1 MNVAK
6 RRSAMY
12 GNGTSWVLLHA
23 DALALMPE
31 LPADSV
37 DAVITD
43 PPYGIGFGGEAWD
56 GGQLTDAAT
65 FQAWTSAWA
74 TEALRVLKPGGWL
87 AAFGTPRTFHRLVA
101 GVEDAGFDVR
111 DQLLWLYG
119 QGVPKSRLR
128 ADGLGSNL
136 KPAYEPIVLA
146 RKPFEGSL
154 DTNLA
159 VHDTGAL
166 QIDAARVPRADGG
179 RGFWPAN
186 VVLSHHARC
195 RPAAC
200 ERDCPVALVDGQY
213 PHERSLS
220 RLFYTPKANR
230 REREAGCEKLPVS
243 EVPIYPRGNGATR
256 LVRNVHPTVKP
267 LELMGWLAR
276 LLCPPQGTVLD
287 HFAGSG
293 STGAACVIEGRRF
306 VGIELDERYV
316 EVARARIT
324 HWAATAAQ
332 EMELPRKDPGSP
344 SHKEYQR
351 KEVRR
356 KEKHNVRQ
364 AKIRGTRSGA
374 TADPARRHLSA
385 RVGRGRG

>member
-1 MNVAK
+1 
-6 RRSAMY
+6 
-12 GNGTSWVLLHA
+12 
-23 DALALMPE
+23 
-31 LPADSV
+31 V

-128 ADGLGSNL
+128 AGGLGTTL

-166 QIDAARVPRADGG
+166 QIDAARVPRADDG

-186 VVLSHHARC
+186 VVLTHSDRC
-195 RPAAC
+195 RPGRC
-200 ERDCPVALVDGQY
+200 EDDCPAALIDRHY
-213 PHERSLS
+213 PHEHALS
-220 RLFYTPKANR
+220 RLFYAPKANR
-230 REREAGCEKLPVS
+230 KEREAGCEELPLS
-243 EVPIYPRGNGATR
+243 EVPIYPRGGGSTR
-256 LVRNVHPTVKP
+256 LVRNIHPTVKP
-267 LELMGWLAR
+267 LALMRWLAR
-276 LLCPPQGTVLD
+276 LLCPPGGTALD
-287 HFAGSG
+287 PFTGSG
-293 STGAACVIEGRRF
+293 STGAGCVLEGRRF
-306 VGIELDERYV
+306 VGIEREGRYAD
-316 EVARARIT
+316 VARARIE
-324 HWAATAAQ
+324 HWASEA
-332 EMELPRKDPGSP
+332 
-344 SHKEYQR
+344 
-351 KEVRR
+351 
-356 KEKHNVRQ
+356 
-364 AKIRGTRSGA
+364 
-374 TADPARRHLSA
+374 
-385 RVGRGRG
+385 GR